1 MAKLFIHFCLI
12 LKFVQLYKGCP
23 KRKYEVF
30 PWETLYW
37 SIFLIR
43 IPSFFL
49 TKKIVVWLVGWSVCR
64 YLVKGREFTSM
75 LLSVVT
81 NLCLESDFLE
91 HVVVEV
97 VLQGGELLL
106 STTLAG
112 VRKILPKDGLFLIL

>member
-1 MAKLFIHFCLI
+1 
-12 LKFVQLYKGCP
+12 
-23 KRKYEVF
+23 
-30 PWETLYW
+30 
-37 SIFLIR
+37 
-43 IPSFFL
+43 
-49 TKKIVVWLVGWSVCR
+49 
-64 YLVKGREFTSM
+64 M